1 MQPLRVVK
9 VQECNQ
15 SNTRDKK
22 GKYAKQKGWHGRRP
36 FRISKGVAAISIS
49 RRPVHPTV
57 VDGDEI
63 DVLADAVRAEALD
76 TATRAEMA
84 SPESK
89 TEELNNGTN
98 IMIYLL

>member
-1 MQPLRVVK
+1 MPNRKAGMGGLSAFPK
-9 VQECNQ
+9 VLQR
-15 SNTRDKK
+15 S
-22 GKYAKQKGWHGRRP
+22 
-36 FRISKGVAAISIS
+36 V
-49 RRPVHPTV
+49 RPVHPTV